1 MNSANKILC
10 QRWNG
15 GTVDNENDHEK
26 IMKIDIE
33 RIRRLIGLQI
43 VFLLIS
49 PLWCGIPA
57 TGADIPEVPRVW
69 KFHLDTEDQGR
80 QQR

>member
-1 MNSANKILC
+1 MNFFAA
-10 QRWNG
+10 G
-15 GTVDNENDHEK
+15 ETVDNENDHEK
-26 IMKIDIE
+26 HMPIGIE
-33 RIRRLIGLQI
+33 RIRRFIGLQI

-49 PLWCGIPA
+49 ALWCEIPA

-69 KFHLDTEDQGR
+69 KFHLDPEDQGR